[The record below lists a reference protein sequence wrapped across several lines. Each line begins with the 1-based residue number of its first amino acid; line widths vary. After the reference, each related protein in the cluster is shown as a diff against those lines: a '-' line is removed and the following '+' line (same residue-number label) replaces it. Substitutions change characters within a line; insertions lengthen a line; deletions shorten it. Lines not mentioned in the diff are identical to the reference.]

1 MGVLKIDILG
11 TSFSIKANED
21 DVYLKHIL
29 DTYKSY
35 TDKIEQNGSLKN
47 PLQISILAGIMLCD
61 DFQKLKANTNSFS
74 NNQTIEDIE
83 AERIT
88 LSLIDKI
95 DQALK

>member
-11 TSFSIKANED
+11 TSFSVKANED
-21 DVYLKHIL
+21 DAYLRRL
-29 DTYKSY
+29 LSVYKSY
-35 TDKIEQNGSLKN
+35 TDKIEHNGALKN

-61 DFQKLKANTNSFS
+61 DFQKLKLKNSANTTQSL
-74 NNQTIEDIE
+74 EDQE